1 MTSNDNPRYVTVEM
15 FNDSMTRIERRF
27 DAIDR
32 KFEKIDQTLNELTKE
47 IHAIDRRA
55 EINSVKIDELHYFVG
70 VGFAIMAVVVTLVG
84 YMMSGSA
91 SRKEEKTD
99 TTERMKRDILD
110 TVRSEMRLVADEVVS
125 RALGAKKQ

>member
-47 IHAIDRRA
+47 IHAVDRRA
-55 EINSVKIDELHYFVG
+55 EINNVKIDELHYFMG
-70 VGFAIMAVVVTLVG
+70 IGFAIMAVVVTFVG
-84 YMMSGSA
+84 FVITLAPTFREMY
-91 SRKEEKTD
+91 
-99 TTERMKRDILD
+99 RDAKKAKSE
-110 TVRSEMRLVADEVVS
+110 TPMTRSDVQSMIDETIS
-125 RALGAKKQ
+125 RALGAKNQ

>member
-1 MTSNDNPRYVTVEM
+1 M
-15 FNDSMTRIERRF
+15 I
-27 DAIDR
+27 I
-32 KFEKIDQTLNELTKE
+32 
-47 IHAIDRRA
+47 
-55 EINSVKIDELHYFVG
+55 
-70 VGFAIMAVVVTLVG
+70 
-84 YMMSGSA
+84 GSA